1 MTAPLRNTIGI
12 SGTCKVRD
20 NNKGMDKGDG
30 SCVNKVGRLCC
41 TDCLNVSG
49 GFGIL
54 FLSPMDVNV
63 AEVTAN
69 KEVAK

>member
-1 MTAPLRNTIGI
+1 
-12 SGTCKVRD
+12 
-20 NNKGMDKGDG
+20 MDKGDG